1 MPSATDASSTI
12 ANVSTAVT
20 GSTANGSAGSPGG
33 LRGGMRGVARQRRR
47 QARNYVAVVVLVGVL
62 AASPLVVTNSYY
74 RYAGVLMVMYMVM
87 ATSWNLVGG
96 FTGYVSLGHAAF
108 FGFGTYCTGIIAGDS
123 RSSVVL
129 ALLATVGICAVV
141 GAAIGFVALR
151 VRGSS
156 FVIVTI
162 ALVYMGSLLAQGLR
176 SLTGGSSGL
185 DVAGLFEF
193 SSRAARHAAY
203 IVTFA
208 VLLGVVMWLWNF
220 IDGTKFGMGLKAV
233 REDEDRA
240 QSLGVNTT
248 AFKVVAF
255 ALSATFVGL
264 AGGLYATWTG
274 FIDPI
279 FVFSVQISAQLVLM
293 SLLGGMRSLWGPVLG
308 AAVIVPSSEFFL
320 VNLPEYHLL
329 TTGLMLGAVVLLMP
343 NGIIPSV
350 RRVVSRRDPPA
361 ASIREQPGAVGV

>member
-1 MPSATDASSTI
+1 MSGPAS
-12 ANVSTAVT
+12 
-20 GSTANGSAGSPGG
+20 
-33 LRGGMRGVARQRRR
+33 VAALRRR
-47 QARNYVAVVVLVGVL
+47 QAWNYVAVVALVAVL
-62 AASPLVVTNSYY
+62 AAGPLVVTNSYY

-87 ATSWNLVGG
+87 STSWNLVGG

-108 FGFGTYCTGIIAGDS
+108 FGFGAYCTGIIANDS
-123 RSSVVL
+123 RTSVIL
-129 ALLATVGICAVV
+129 ALIATVGICVVV

-176 SLTGGSSGL
+176 SLTGGSRGL
-185 DVAGLFEF
+185 HVAGLYEL
-193 SSRAARHAAY
+193 SGRAARHAAY

-308 AAVIVPSSEFFL
+308 AAIIVPSSEFFL
-320 VNLPEYHLL
+320 VNLPEYHLVSM
-329 TTGLMLGAVVLLMP
+329 GLMLGAVVLLMP
-343 NGIIPSV
+343 NGIIPSILRV
-350 RRVVSRRDPPA
+350 LARRNPPA
-361 ASIREQPGAVGV
+361 ASIRTEAGAIAGAGPPAGADPEQSIAVPRAVSA

>member
-1 MPSATDASSTI
+1 MAA
-12 ANVSTAVT
+12 
-20 GSTANGSAGSPGG
+20 
-33 LRGGMRGVARQRRR
+33 QRR
-47 QARNYVAVVVLVGVL
+47 QQGWNYVLVLVLV
-62 AASPLVVTNSYY
+62 AALTAGPLVVTTSYY

-108 FGFGTYCTGIIAGDS
+108 FGFGAYCTGIIAGDS
-123 RSSVVL
+123 RPSVVG

-141 GAAIGFVALR
+141 GAAIGAVALR

-162 ALVYMGSLLAQGLR
+162 ALVYMGSLLAQGWR
-176 SLTGGSSGL
+176 SLTGGSFGL
-185 DVAGLFEF
+185 DVASLFSF
-193 SSRAARHAAY
+193 TNRASRHAAY

-208 VLLGVVMWLWNF
+208 LLLGVVMVLWNF

-308 AAVIVPSSEFFL
+308 AAIIVPSSEFFL
-320 VNLPEYHLL
+320 VNLPDYHLL
-329 TTGLMLGAVVLLMP
+329 GMGIMLGGVVLLMP
-343 NGIIPSV
+343 AGIIPTL
-350 RRVVSRRDPPA
+350 RRLRARRDPPG
-361 ASIREQPGAVGV
+361 ASIREQAGAVGADQSDDVDPPPVVGVPGPMVHR

>member
-1 MPSATDASSTI
+1 MRSATE
-12 ANVSTAVT
+12 
-20 GSTANGSAGSPGG
+20 P
-33 LRGGMRGVARQRRR
+33 RERR
-47 QARNYVAVVVLVGVL
+47 QAPRYVCIAALAVVL
-62 AASPLVVTNSYY
+62 ALGPLVVTNSYY
-74 RYAGVLMVMYMVM
+74 RYAGVLLVMYMVM
-87 ATSWNLVGG
+87 STAWNLVGG

-108 FGFGTYCTGIIAGDS
+108 FGFGAYCTGIIAGES
-123 RSSVVL
+123 RGSVVAAL
-129 ALLATVGICAVV
+129 AATVGLCAAA
-141 GAAIGFVALR
+141 GAAIGAIALR

-185 DVAGLFEF
+185 SVGGLFGF
-193 SSRAARHAAY
+193 DGRAANHAAY

-208 VLLGVVMWLWNF
+208 VLLAVVMALWAF
-220 IDGTKFGMGLKAV
+220 IDASKYGLGLKAI

-240 QSLGVNTT
+240 QSLGLDTT

-255 ALSATFVGL
+255 ALSTTFVGL

-279 FVFSVQISAQLVLM
+279 FVFSVPISAQLVLM
-293 SLLGGMRSLWGPVLG
+293 ALLGGMRSLWGPVLG

-320 VNLPEYHLL
+320 INMPDYHLL
-329 TTGLMLGAVVLLMP
+329 AMGCLLAAVVLLMP
-343 NGIIPSV
+343 SGIIPALSSV
-350 RRVVSRRDPPA
+350 QARRRPPA
-361 ASIREQPGAVGV
+361 ASIREGGGTVLTGDADPARSQRVERAPTTVSR

>member
-1 MPSATDASSTI
+1 MDASPSASD
-12 ANVSTAVT
+12 
-20 GSTANGSAGSPGG
+20 
-33 LRGGMRGVARQRRR
+33 RRVR
-47 QARNYVAVVVLVGVL
+47 PAPRWRREATVRRWNYAAIVGIVVVLC
-62 AASPLVVTNSYY
+62 AAPLVVTNSYY
-74 RYAGVLMVMYMVM
+74 RYAGVLMVMYMVLS
-87 ATSWNLVGG
+87 TSWNLVGG

-108 FGFGTYCTGIIAGDS
+108 FGFGAYCTGLIAQDTS
-123 RSSVVL
+123 TSVVL
-129 ALLATVGICAVV
+129 ALAATLGICAAA
-141 GAAIGFVALR
+141 GAAIGVVALR

-185 DVAGLFEF
+185 DVTPLFTIDG
-193 SSRAARHAAY
+193 RASRHAAY

-208 VLLGVVMWLWNF
+208 VLLGVVLTLWNYV
-220 IDGTKFGMGLKAV
+220 DGSKFGMGLKAV

-255 ALSATFVGL
+255 ALSTAFVGL

-274 FIDPI
+274 YIDPI

-293 SLLGGMRSLWGPVLG
+293 ALLGGMRALWGPVLG
-308 AAVIVPSSEFFL
+308 AALIVPSGEFLL
-320 VNLPEYHLL
+320 VNLPELHLL
-329 TTGLMLGAVVLLMP
+329 AMGLLLGAVVLLMP
-343 NGIIPSV
+343 QGIIPSL
-350 RRVVSRRDPPA
+350 RRAMARRRAPA
-361 ASIREQPGAVGV
+361 ASIREGSGSIAVVQ

>member
-1 MPSATDASSTI
+1 MDT
-12 ANVSTAVT
+12 VT
-20 GSTANGSAGSPGG
+20 PPVGGPVRSPGG
-33 LRGGMRGVARQRRR
+33 VAAKRRR
-47 QARNYVAVVVLVGVL
+47 QAWNYVAVLALVSAL
-62 AASPLVVTNSYY
+62 AAGPILVTNSYY

-108 FGFGTYCTGIIAGDS
+108 FGFGAYCTGIIANDS
-123 RSSVVL
+123 RASVIL
-129 ALLATVGICAVV
+129 ALLATVGICLAV
-141 GAAIGFVALR
+141 AAVIGVVALR

-176 SLTGGSSGL
+176 SLTGGSRGL
-185 DVAGLFEF
+185 DVAGLYTF
-193 SSRAARHAAY
+193 STRAARHGAY

-208 VLLGVVMWLWNF
+208 VLLGVVMFLWNF

-293 SLLGGMRSLWGPVLG
+293 TLLGGMRSLWGPVLG
-308 AAVIVPSSEFFL
+308 AAIIVPSGEFFL
-320 VNLPEYHLL
+320 VNLPEYHLVSM
-329 TTGLMLGAVVLLMP
+329 GVMLGTVVMLMP
-343 NGIIPSV
+343 NGIIPTL
-350 RRVVSRRDPPA
+350 RRLWDRRNPPA
-361 ASIREQPGAVGV
+361 ASIRELAGSVGALDSDDADVERPAGAPRAVRA

>member
-1 MPSATDASSTI
+1 MPAAIDAAPTAAGREAAT
-12 ANVSTAVT
+12 
-20 GSTANGSAGSPGG
+20 
-33 LRGGMRGVARQRRR
+33 VAQQRRIW
-47 QARNYVAVVVLVGVL
+47 NYVAIIVLVAVL
-62 AASPLVVTNSYY
+62 AAAPLVVTNSYY

-108 FGFGTYCTGIIAGDS
+108 FGFGAYCTGIIADES
-123 RSSVVL
+123 RASVLL
-129 ALLATVGICAVV
+129 ALLATFGICLVVAAVI
-141 GAAIGFVALR
+141 GAVALR

-176 SLTGGSSGL
+176 SLTGGSRGL
-185 DVAGLFEF
+185 DVAGLFSF
-193 SSRAARHAAY
+193 SNRASRHAAY
-203 IVTFA
+203 VVTFA
-208 VLLGVVMWLWNF
+208 ALLGIVMALWHF

-240 QSLGVNTT
+240 QALGVDTT

-255 ALSATFVGL
+255 ALSGTFVGL

-308 AAVIVPSSEFFL
+308 AAIIVPSGEFFL

-329 TTGLMLGAVVLLMP
+329 SMGLMLAAVVLLMP
-343 NGIIPSV
+343 NGIIPSL
-350 RRVVSRRDPPA
+350 RRLWDRRNPPA
-361 ASIREQPGAVGV
+361 ASIREEAGAVGAGDGVRAASPRTVAT

>member
-1 MPSATDASSTI
+1 MRSAIDAAPTR
-12 ANVSTAVT
+12 VT
-20 GSTANGSAGSPGG
+20 GSS
-33 LRGGMRGVARQRRR
+33 GVAAQRRR
-47 QARNYVAVVVLVGVL
+47 LTRNYVAVVALVAAL
-62 AASPLVVTNSYY
+62 AAAPLVVTNSYY

-108 FGFGTYCTGIIAGDS
+108 FGFGAYCTGIIADGS
-123 RSSVVL
+123 RTSVIL
-129 ALLATVGICAVV
+129 ALLATVGICVAV
-141 GAAIGFVALR
+141 AAVIGVVALR

-185 DVAGLFEF
+185 DVAGLYAFDG
-193 SSRAARHAAY
+193 RAARHGAY

-208 VLLGVVMWLWNF
+208 VLLAVVMFLWNF

-255 ALSATFVGL
+255 ALSGTFVGL
-264 AGGLYATWTG
+264 CGGLYATWAG

-279 FVFSVQISAQLVLM
+279 FMFSVQISAQLVLM

-308 AAVIVPSSEFFL
+308 AAIIVPSSEFFL
-320 VNLPEYHLL
+320 VNLPEYHLVSM
-329 TTGLMLGAVVLLMP
+329 GLMLGAVVMLMP
-343 NGIIPSV
+343 NGIIPSL
-350 RRVVSRRDPPA
+350 RRLGDRRHPPR
-361 ASIREQPGAVGV
+361 ASIREEAGAVGAESAEFADVTRSASAPRAVGV